1 MIKDVGPPC
10 RNPIYTWIIYK
21 DKANLFKVEIF
32 PEFASWTARWKSWTL
47 QNRRNPTRP
56 RRKNWKKWRRRAD
69 FHELFGLRNDAF
81 DFCDTGVFFFG
92 GGFVRE
98 IKFMEVHL
106 HSVMGW
112 FIGFKD
118 SRSYQWESCLVD
130 LDFRFVDLGLEGV
143 GGSKSWF
150 KRGAENDVFFFYLL
164 VLYISK
170 GLCKYC
176 SWGFWRQCAY
186 FGVPSCLP
194 SLTFWLY
201 SVGCCILKD
210 RPYFMI
216 AIQQSSQAAQ
226 INDRC
231 FKTCDAY
238 QVGPLEF

>member
-1 MIKDVGPPC
+1 MIEDVGPPC

-21 DKANLFKVEIF
+21 DQANLFKVEIF

-69 FHELFGLRNDAF
+69 FYELFGLRNDAF
-81 DFCDTGVFFFG
+81 DFCDTGVFFLG

-143 GGSKSWF
+143 GGSKSWLL
-150 KRGAENDVFFFYLL
+150 RGGGKWWFLFQVVSATFQKDFANTVAEDSGGNEHT
-164 VLYISK
+164 S
-170 GLCKYC
+170 
-176 SWGFWRQCAY
+176 A
-186 FGVPSCLP
+186 
-194 SLTFWLY
+194 SLH
-201 SVGCCILKD
+201 
-210 RPYFMI
+210 
-216 AIQQSSQAAQ
+216 
-226 INDRC
+226 
-231 FKTCDAY
+231 AY
-238 QVGPLEF
+238 QASLFGFTGWVAAS